1 MSRKV
6 YLVILTAI
14 VLAVA
19 LSGVYLRQRAKAA
32 ARPPSAPAANCDT
45 PAPPPPPTTPPPK
58 LPGFQI
64 EAACGS
70 EAAKPAK
77 PIKPPDRKK
86 Q

>member
-6 YLVILTAI
+6 YLVIFTAI
-14 VLAVA
+14 VLAIA
-19 LSGVYLRQRAKAA
+19 LSGVYLRQRARAA
-32 ARPPSAPAANCDT
+32 PRPPSGPTAQANCDT

-70 EAAKPAK
+70 EAAKP
-77 PIKPPDRKK
+77 IKPPDRKK